1 MVKKATGAVLKI
13 AHSDTITENRLPEFF
28 AAVEENKELHSLL
41 PRIKFDVLD
50 PVHVQDIFSKIRM
63 EVILFFIL
71 KMLYKSGINEL
82 F

>member
-50 PVHVQDIFSKIRM
+50 AVHVQDIFSKIRM
-63 EVILFFIL
+63 EVIFFRNFL
-71 KMLYKSGINEL
+71 LC
-82 F
+82 